1 MRKKIIMVAA
11 ITAAA
16 IPVAASANA
25 LSSGLNSIGVYGQIV
40 GTPSTVSASDPNGSI
55 TASGGNTEGGV
66 GVTLSGVNSDL
77 FFTHLGFDYGA
88 GPAINGGSYTLYN
101 KSGTAVASG
110 SGSANVGGHTLQFN
124 ARLGKGFAIG
134 ENAMVGP
141 YVAYQYGQFTEGL
154 DGYKETYDN
163 NALGGGLF
171 AAVAATNEI
180 TLSGHVGYLAGI
192 SASASGLTGTPS
204 SNVLQVGGRA
214 DYRFDTRWSG
224 FVGVAYD
231 RYSAS
236 DSVNGVNGNAHI
248 NDIRGIFGL
257 AYHY

>member
-1 MRKKIIMVAA
+1 
-11 ITAAA
+11 
-16 IPVAASANA
+16 
-25 LSSGLNSIGVYGQIV
+25 
-40 GTPSTVSASDPNGSI
+40 
-55 TASGGNTEGGV
+55 
-66 GVTLSGVNSDL
+66 
-77 FFTHLGFDYGA
+77 
-88 GPAINGGSYTLYN
+88 
-101 KSGTAVASG
+101 
-110 SGSANVGGHTLQFN
+110 LQFN
-124 ARLGKGFAIG
+124 ARIGKGFAIG

-141 YVAYQYGQFTEGL
+141 YVACQYGQFTESL

-192 SASASGLTGTPS
+192 SASASGVTGTPS

-214 DYRFDTRWSG
+214 DYRFDSRWSG
-224 FVGVAYD
+224 FVRVAHD
-231 RYSAS
+231 HYSAS

-248 NDIRGIFGL
+248 NNIRGIFGL